1 MKKLVIGIDF
11 DGTIVVS
18 KYPSIGQPKFLAISV
33 LRWLTKR
40 HTVILWTCR
49 EGRRLD
55 EAIKWCKQ
63 RGVEFQF
70 VNCNSFERI
79 RQYNG
84 DCRKLSCDMLIDDV
98 AGFVF
103 WPWVLVRV
111 LFKEVRAWLVNGQKK
126 SPSCLKRTT

>member
-1 MKKLVIGIDF
+1 MHIGVDF
-11 DGTIVVS
+11 DGTIVVN
-18 KYPSIGQPKFLAISV
+18 KYPSIGQPKFLVIPV
-33 LRWLTKR
+33 LKWLTKR

-63 RGVEFQF
+63 RGVEFHF

-84 DCRKLSCDMLIDDV
+84 DCRKLSCDMLIDDN
-98 AGFVF
+98 AGFIF
-103 WPWVLVRV
+103 WPWVFIKV
-111 LFKEVRAWLVNGQKK
+111 LFRGWKHERRDSG
-126 SPSCLKRTT
+126 RR